1 MKIVVLQGSPR
12 KNGNTQFLVEGFKEG
27 AEKAG
32 HDVEIVN
39 IGNMKIA
46 PCIACEYCHG
56 KGNGECVQKDEMQDV
71 YKKLN
76 DAEMIVFASAVYYF
90 NFTGQ
95 LQNAISRFYCKGTM
109 PAKKYTLIL
118 SSYSPDVYRGIIDT
132 YKQIVEYS
140 NAKDLGIKYFNG
152 ADQRTDVNH
161 KTMVEFGKSIK

>member
-39 IGNMKIA
+39 VGNMKIA
-46 PCIACEYCHG
+46 PCLACEYCHT

-95 LQNAISRFYCKGTM
+95 LQNVISRFYCKGTM
-109 PAKKYTLIL
+109 PAKKYALIV
-118 SSYSPDVYRGIIDT
+118 SSYSPDVYSGIVET
-132 YKQIVEYS
+132 YKHIVDYS
-140 NAKDLGIKYFNG
+140 NATDVGMKCING
-152 ADQRTDVNH
+152 AEQKTEGNH
-161 KTMVEFGKSIK
+161 KMMVEFGSSIK

>member
-95 LQNAISRFYCKGTM
+95 LQNVISRFYCKGTM
-109 PAKKYTLIL
+109 PAKKYALIV
-118 SSYSPDVYRGIIDT
+118 SSYSPDVYSGIVET
-132 YKQIVEYS
+132 YKHIVNYS
-140 NAKDLGIKYFNG
+140 NATDVGMKCING
-152 ADQRTDVNH
+152 AEQKTEENH
-161 KTMVEFGKSIK
+161 KMMVEFGSSIK